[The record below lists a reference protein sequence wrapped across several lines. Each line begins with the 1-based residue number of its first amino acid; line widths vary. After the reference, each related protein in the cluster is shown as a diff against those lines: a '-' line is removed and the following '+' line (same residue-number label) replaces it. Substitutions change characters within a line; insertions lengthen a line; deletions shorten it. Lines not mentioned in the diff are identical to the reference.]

1 MSAIA
6 PASDIEDRSDATA
19 GARDARAWA
28 PTARTERRAQVWYAF
43 GRWLETFV
51 PAGDEGEF
59 VLA

>member
-19 GARDARAWA
+19 ARDAQAWA
-28 PTARTERRAQVWYAF
+28 SAPRTERRAQVWYAF
-43 GRWLETFV
+43 GRWLETFA
-51 PAGDEGEF
+51 PAEADGDF